1 MKKLLILILSLSI
14 LLNSVF
20 ATDNVGKTKKS
31 TSSARLTP
39 YLNRSFELI
48 PSTDIQMLI
57 ASFIKLYKNFQFL
70 YIPPNNTTNNTNNP

>member
-20 ATDNVGKTKKS
+20 ATDNGKTKKS

-70 YIPPNNTTNNTNNP
+70 YIPPNNTTNNTNKL